1 MFWLLPRL
9 MIITG
14 TESYFLNSNLA
25 GHCLDLQPLFRP
37 SIRRFF
43 LRLLLTAVYFAY
55 IPKFIAT
62 QQTFDVFIPHL
73 KTRRLFGADVQLRKY
88 CITTISPNRIRRCLV
103 FLKVTSFRGCFLG
116 GMKILTPRRSQK
128 LDHHP
133 SAICFLN
140 SVYMQMK
147 GLYFA

>member
-43 LRLLLTAVYFAY
+43 LRLLWTAVYFAY

-73 KTRRLFGADVQLRKY
+73 KTRRLFGADVQLRK
-88 CITTISPNRIRRCLV
+88 SCLV

-128 LDHHP
+128 LDHHS